1 MNLEG
6 PIAVGNTAEIY
17 LWEGMVV
24 KVFKDHLPD
33 TESVYEAK
41 KQEFVYSKGLPVP
54 RVIDVLKVHGKQAIV
69 MEHINGKTIGE
80 LVSENR
86 QQTEHY
92 MDLSIDVQQQIHS
105 VTADSFEPM
114 AVKLRSKIKQAVIEE
129 KYKTSLVRKLE
140 SMPNNNSLCHGDF
153 HFFNL
158 IVTDND
164 EVKIIDWVD
173 ASAGDS
179 CADICRTYLLYS
191 QLSTELAEKYLGVYL
206 SKNDLS
212 KDEVLQWEPILA
224 GARLAENIEK
234 AEAERLL
241 GIIKDACS

>member
-129 KYKTSLVRKLE
+129 TYKTSLVYKLE

-206 SKNDLS
+206 SKSDLS
-212 KDEVLQWEPILA
+212 KDEILQWEPILA

>member
-17 LWEGMVV
+17 LCEGMVV

>member
-17 LWEGMVV
+17 LCEGMVV

-86 QQTEHY
+86 QQTEQY

>member
-17 LWEGMVV
+17 LCEGMVV

-191 QLSTELAEKYLGVYL
+191 QLSTELAEMYMRVYL
-206 SKNDLS
+206 SKSDFS
-212 KDEVLQWEPILA
+212 RDEILQWEPILA

>member
-1 MNLEG
+1 
-6 PIAVGNTAEIY
+6 
-17 LWEGMVV
+17 MVV

>member
-1 MNLEG
+1 MRRKQMNLEG

-17 LWEGMVV
+17 LCEGMVV

-92 MDLSIDVQQQIHS
+92 MDLSIDVQTQIHS

-158 IVTDND
+158 IV
-164 EVKIIDWVD
+164 
-173 ASAGDS
+173 
-179 CADICRTYLLYS
+179 
-191 QLSTELAEKYLGVYL
+191 
-206 SKNDLS
+206 
-212 KDEVLQWEPILA
+212 
-224 GARLAENIEK
+224 
-234 AEAERLL
+234 
-241 GIIKDACS
+241 